1 MKRFLPV
8 LLLSLCAGCIAP
20 ATDGVS
26 VDQGRLTVESPS
38 FATRIE
44 LVQFQTKRIEGDFL
58 KVQVSL
64 RNRDTRDFTCQY
76 HFTWKDADGM
86 TIKAAETVWKP
97 LPLHGREEAVLEA
110 VCPVP
115 GAADFRL
122 VVRPL

>member
-8 LLLSLCAGCIAP
+8 LLLSLCAGCLAP

-38 FATRIE
+38 FASRIE
-44 LVQFQTKRIEGDFL
+44 LVQSQTKRIEGGFL
-58 KVQVSL
+58 KVQATL
-64 RNRDTRDFTCQY
+64 RNRERRDSDCQY
-76 HFTWKDADGM
+76 RFAWKDSDGM
-86 TIKAAETVWKP
+86 TIKSAETVWKP